1 MARRDTELATRA
13 GQVREL
19 DAQVAVIRTRAEAI
33 DGFFVSYPDEET
45 QRRETAATAENELT
59 RRRDELA
66 VAEREL
72 ATARDPESRERA
84 ASAVTRAR
92 DHVHVAEVRL
102 DRARA
107 AAAELEREASDLTVE
122 VPQLEARARAIAARV
137 DGVPPAPTGVRE
149 LVEWASRAHAELF
162 VAAGQL
168 DAQRDRVIREAN
180 ELATMLLGEPT
191 YGSTVAQ
198 LAERVLPLA
207 RE

>member
-1 MARRDTELATRA
+1 MARRDTELATGA

-66 VAEREL
+66 EAEREL
-72 ATARDPESRERA
+72 ATARDRESR
-84 ASAVTRAR
+84 
-92 DHVHVAEVRL
+92 VHVAEVRL
-102 DRARA
+102 DRARS